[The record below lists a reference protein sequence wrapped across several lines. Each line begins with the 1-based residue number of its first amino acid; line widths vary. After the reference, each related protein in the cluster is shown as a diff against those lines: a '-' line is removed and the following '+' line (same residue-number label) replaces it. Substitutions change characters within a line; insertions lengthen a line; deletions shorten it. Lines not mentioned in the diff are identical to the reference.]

1 MLKADYIIVGQGL
14 AGTLLAH
21 ELLEANQKVL
31 IIDKP
36 HPAMASKVAAGL
48 FNPVGVKRCIRSWNA
63 DVFLPFAI
71 NRYRVLEKKL
81 GVSFLKVRPIYRLFS
96 NLENKQQWQI
106 KCSNENMDDYIG
118 GFKPANSYS
127 YLKDEYGGASISPA
141 GNLRIN
147 IFLEASRAFFQ
158 EQKILLSEEFDFGQ
172 LDVEEGIYKGI
183 AAKKII
189 FCEGFRAVKNP
200 FFKWL
205 PFAPTK
211 GEVITIRI
219 PDVEQMDKIIS
230 KGIFIMSLGNHL
242 YLVGATF
249 IRDDWSNEVTEQGLA
264 SLKEKLT
271 EILDV
276 DYEIVASR
284 AGIRPT
290 VRDRR
295 PFLGTHPKHPKLA
308 IFNGLGTRGV
318 IQGPR
323 LSADFSDFLTQGQKM
338 GQNTDI
344 QRYIRFFDPR
354 D

>member
-1 MLKADYIIVGQGL
+1 VPKVDYIIVGQGL
-14 AGTLLAH
+14 AGTLLAY

-31 IIDKP
+31 IVDKP

-71 NRYRVLEKKL
+71 NRYRLLEEKL
-81 GVSFLKVRPIYRLFS
+81 GVSFLNIKPIYRLFS
-96 NLENKQQWQI
+96 NRENRQQWQV

-118 GFKPANSYS
+118 GFEPANSYS
-127 YLKDEYGGASISPA
+127 YLKDEFGGASISPA
-141 GNLRIN
+141 GNLRVN
-147 IFLEASRAFFQ
+147 ILLEASREFFQ
-158 EQKILLSEEFDFGQ
+158 AQQMLLSEEFDFDQ
-172 LDVEEGIYKGI
+172 LDVEEGTYKGI
-183 AAKKII
+183 ATKKII
-189 FCEGFRAVKNP
+189 FCEGFRAIKNP
-200 FFKWL
+200 FFNWL

-219 PDVEQMDKIIS
+219 PEVEQMDKIIS

-249 IRDDWSNEVTEQGLA
+249 NRDDWDDVVTEQGIA
-264 SLKEKLT
+264 SLQEKLE
-271 EILDV
+271 EILAI
-276 DYEIVASR
+276 DYEIVDSK
-284 AGIRPT
+284 AGVRPT
-290 VRDRR
+290 VRDRK

-323 LSADFSDFLTQGQKM
+323 LSADFSDFLTQGKKIS
-338 GQNTDI
+338 QNTDI
-344 QRYIRFFDPR
+344 QRYNNLFDA
-354 D
+354 